1 MIEQDNL
8 IAIEMKKSNAPEEEK
23 QNDKDRLKALTKDS
37 FDDIWSFDGTTLP
50 EHVCR
55 YTIGIYY
62 EINFSK
68 RKIVLEYYKQ
78 GELFEK
84 QTLNIGGIFLK
95 SKNSGVH
102 VGVQ

>member
-1 MIEQDNL
+1 MHSRGKHIEQDNL

-23 QNDKDRLKALTKDS
+23 QSDKERLKALMKDS
-37 FDDIWSFDGTTLP
+37 FDDVWSFDGTTLP

-55 YTIGIYY
+55 YIIGIYY

-68 RKIVLEYYKQ
+68 RTILLEYYKQ

-84 QTLNIGGIFLK
+84 DTIMF
-95 SKNSGVH
+95 
-102 VGVQ
+102 